1 MITFYFLN
9 FTTDHLDNQTSWRP
23 LSSIK
28 PTVNAQ
34 HQVNNNKST
43 TWTTATRPSLVKTNM
58 GPPDVQ
64 PAFNN
69 SQRITTTPIENQP
82 SQQQLQQQDTLT
94 NRAGSLAVVAV
105 VWKHAVLLAAGQ
117 TWAALPLE
125 IIIENTIR
133 FRRLCWYSIQV
144 FWLSLFKS
152 YPTIKVFYCKTGTRP
167 QTRLPNSGMVA
178 NAPLRGANNIGFPR
192 PMGATNA
199 NSDVP
204 MRQQQQQQQQ
214 QISTTASRGASQPR
228 KISFPVSLSYA
239 VQPSQQQ
246 QKQVVQPSAGHVLHC
261 R

>member
-1 MITFYFLN
+1 
-9 FTTDHLDNQTSWRP
+9 
-23 LSSIK
+23 
-28 PTVNAQ
+28 
-34 HQVNNNKST
+34 
-43 TWTTATRPSLVKTNM
+43 
-58 GPPDVQ
+58 
-64 PAFNN
+64 
-69 SQRITTTPIENQP
+69 
-82 SQQQLQQQDTLT
+82 
-94 NRAGSLAVVAV
+94 
-105 VWKHAVLLAAGQ
+105 
-117 TWAALPLE
+117 
-125 IIIENTIR
+125 
-133 FRRLCWYSIQV
+133 
-144 FWLSLFKS
+144 
-152 YPTIKVFYCKTGTRP
+152 
-167 QTRLPNSGMVA
+167 MVA